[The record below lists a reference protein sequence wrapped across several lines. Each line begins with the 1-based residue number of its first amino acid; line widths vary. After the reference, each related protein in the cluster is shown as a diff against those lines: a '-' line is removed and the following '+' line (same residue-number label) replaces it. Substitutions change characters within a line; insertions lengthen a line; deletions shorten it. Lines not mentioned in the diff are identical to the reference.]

1 MYVLRFW
8 VAISAF
14 AAILKLLKLHLV
26 VKLDTYLNNEHFDI
40 LHDFVSQLWAQL
52 CLFHGF
58 WRPFLFFGRHFE
70 NRGLIFAAREKKWCI
85 HPKETTLQFWCFC
98 PACNKI
104 DKKSF

>member
-1 MYVLRFW
+1 M
-8 VAISAF
+8 
-14 AAILKLLKLHLV
+14 
-26 VKLDTYLNNEHFDI
+26 VKLDTYSNSEHFDI

-58 WRPFLFFGRHFE
+58 GRPFLFFGRHFK
-70 NRGLIFAAREKKWCI
+70 NRGLILQQRKNDVYIPKKQPCN
-85 HPKETTLQFWCFC
+85 FDAFV